1 MSNMSII
8 LHVLSSKWLRRRM
21 ARDPLSCTRVVLA
34 AEEVL
39 HTAQVTLSDWIGVET
54 GLKSS
59 REPRKLLDLHHL

>member
-1 MSNMSII
+1 
-8 LHVLSSKWLRRRM
+8 M